1 MCEYNYYLFS
11 PNAAAK
17 IDAYADK
24 SVEIKVYESAR
35 TKQLDYYKKV
45 LENEILAMNNINQ

>member
-1 MCEYNYYLFS
+1 MSFLNNTKKLNGLCEYNYYLFS
-11 PNAAAK
+11 PNAVAK

-35 TKQLDYYKKV
+35 MK
-45 LENEILAMNNINQ
+45 

>member
-17 IDAYADK
+17 IDAHADK

-35 TKQLDYYKKV
+35 TKQLDSYKEV
-45 LENEILAMNNINQ
+45 LENEVLVMNKIGQ

>member
-11 PNAAAK
+11 PNAVAK

>member
-17 IDAYADK
+17 IDAHADK

-35 TKQLDYYKKV
+35 TKQLDSYKEV
-45 LENEILAMNNINQ
+45 LENEVLVMNKISQ